1 MDDQVKLSHLRIQ
14 DWAKADRPREKLLQ
28 KGSTV
33 LTDAELLGILIGSGT
48 SKVSAVNLAQLILKH
63 HNNNLSLLAK
73 CSVKELQRFK
83 GIGEAKAITIVSAM
97 ELGRRRT
104 DQAVPIRPRLCDAN
118 SVYHCIR
125 PELLDKPIE
134 EFWIILVNRANYL
147 IKKQRIS
154 SGGLTGTSADPKVIF
169 RAALDHQ
176 TAGVILAH
184 NHPSGNPE
192 PSAKDIALTKKLIDG
207 GKLLDITILDH
218 IIVAGD
224 SYFSFVDEK
233 LLFRPPS
240 SAAMP
245 GQAKADLRA

>member
-1 MDDQVKLSHLRIQ
+1 MGKQVEVPYLRIQ
-14 DWAKADRPREKLLQ
+14 DWAKEDRPREKLMQ
-28 KGSTV
+28 KGNAV

-48 SKVSAVNLAQLILKH
+48 NKMSAVNLAQLVLKH
-63 HNNNLSLLAK
+63 YDHDLNLLAK

-104 DQAVPIRPRLCDAN
+104 DQNVSPRPRLYDSG

-125 PELLDKPIE
+125 SELLDKPIE
-134 EFWIILVNRANYL
+134 EFWIILINRANYL
-147 IKKQRIS
+147 IRKQFIS
-154 SGGLTGTSADPKVIF
+154 SGGLTSTFADPKVVF

-176 TAGVILAH
+176 TAGIILAH

-192 PSAKDIALTKKLIDG
+192 PSAKDIALTQKLING
-207 GKLLDITILDH
+207 GKLLDIAVLDH
-218 IIVAGD
+218 IIVAGS

-233 LLFRPPS
+233 LLFKPS
-240 SAAMP
+240 T
-245 GQAKADLRA
+245 